1 MTHRIISALLI
12 TLMTSTAY
20 AEVRP
25 YALEILVFARPE
37 PVQSIT
43 EVFPAT
49 EPEAPQSFDLLFA
62 LNSRFKNLTPLPG
75 SSRVLLNSAL
85 RIQTQLNG
93 EILFHQRW
101 IHPLT
106 ENQAEN
112 PWFQISGSGSNGFN
126 LNGYLRWS
134 IDRYIE
140 LDADLRVTRES
151 VRQAT
156 DGTALNEVYVLKE
169 FRKMSSNDIHYL
181 DHPAF
186 GVLIAAEP
194 IELATPQALPA
205 NEASVLETQPQPQA
219 Q

>member
-1 MTHRIISALLI
+1 MTHRIVSMLLV

-37 PVQSIT
+37 PVQSVT

-62 LNSRFKNLTPLPG
+62 LNSRFKNLRPLPN

-93 EILFHQRW
+93 EVLFHERW

-106 ENQAEN
+106 ENQAKN
-112 PWFQISGSGSNGFN
+112 PWFQISGSGFNGFK

-156 DGTALNEVYVLKE
+156 DGTVLNEVYVLKE
-169 FRKMSSNDIHYL
+169 FRKISSKDIHYL

-194 IELATPQALPA
+194 IELETPQALPA

>member
-1 MTHRIISALLI
+1 MTHRIVSMLLV

-37 PVQSIT
+37 PVQSVT

-62 LNSRFKNLTPLPG
+62 LNSRFKNLRPLPN

-93 EILFHQRW
+93 EVLFHQRW

-106 ENQAEN
+106 ENQAKN
-112 PWFQISGSGSNGFN
+112 PWFQISGSGFNGFK

-156 DGTALNEVYVLKE
+156 DGNVLNEVYVLKE
-169 FRKMSSNDIHYL
+169 FRKISSKDIHYL

-194 IELATPQALPA
+194 IELETPQALPA

>member
-1 MTHRIISALLI
+1 MTYRIVSMLLV

-49 EPEAPQSFDLLFA
+49 EPEAPQSFDLL
-62 LNSRFKNLTPLPG
+62 
-75 SSRVLLNSAL
+75 

-112 PWFQISGSGSNGFN
+112 PWFQISGSGSDGFK

-156 DGTALNEVYVLKE
+156 DGTVLNEVYVLKE
-169 FRKMSSNDIHYL
+169 FRKMSSKDIHYL

>member
-1 MTHRIISALLI
+1 MTYRIVSMLLV

-62 LNSRFKNLTPLPG
+62 LNSRFKNLTPLPD
-75 SSRVLLNSAL
+75 SSRVLRNSAL

-112 PWFQISGSGSNGFN
+112 PWFQISGSGSDGFKF
-126 LNGYLRWS
+126 NGYLRWS

-156 DGTALNEVYVLKE
+156 DGTVLNEVYVLKE
-169 FRKMSSNDIHYL
+169 FRKMSSKDIHYL

>member
-1 MTHRIISALLI
+1 MTKRIISSLI
-12 TLMTSTAY
+12 TILMTAVAH

-25 YALEILVFARPE
+25 YALEVLVFSRPE

-49 EPEAPQSFDLLFA
+49 EPQAPASFDLLFA
-62 LNSRFKNLTPLPG
+62 LNSGFKNLTPLPD
-75 SSRVLLNSAL
+75 SSQVLRNSAL

-93 EILFHQRW
+93 QILFHKRW

-106 ENQAEN
+106 ENQQAN
-112 PWFQISGSGSNGFN
+112 PWFQITGTADNSFS

-134 IDRYIE
+134 IDRFIE
-140 LDADLRVTRES
+140 VNADLRVTRAG
-151 VRQAT
+151 VRQAP
-156 DGTALNEVYVLKE
+156 DGTPLDEVYVLSE
-169 FRKMSSNDIHYL
+169 FRKMSSKDIHYL

-186 GVLIAAEP
+186 GVIIAAEP
-194 IELATPQALPA
+194 IELAEPQAQPA
-205 NEASVLETQPQPQA
+205 DAVSESETQPLPQA

>member
-1 MTHRIISALLI
+1 MTHRIVSMLLV

-62 LNSRFKNLTPLPG
+62 LNSRFKNLTPLPN

-93 EILFHQRW
+93 EVLFHQRW

-106 ENQAEN
+106 ENQADN
-112 PWFQISGSGSNGFN
+112 PWFQISGSGSNGFK

-156 DGTALNEVYVLKE
+156 DGN
-169 FRKMSSNDIHYL
+169 
-181 DHPAF
+181 
-186 GVLIAAEP
+186 
-194 IELATPQALPA
+194 LARID
-205 NEASVLETQPQPQA
+205 
-219 Q
+219 

>member
-1 MTHRIISALLI
+1 MTHRIVSMLLV

-62 LNSRFKNLTPLPG
+62 LNSRFKNLTPLPD
-75 SSRVLLNSAL
+75 SSRVLRNSAL
-85 RIQTQLNG
+85 RIQTQLND

-112 PWFQISGSGSNGFN
+112 PWFQISGSGSDGFK

-156 DGTALNEVYVLKE
+156 DGTVLNEVYVLKE
-169 FRKMSSNDIHYL
+169 FRKMSSKDIHYL

>member
-1 MTHRIISALLI
+1 MTHRIVSMLLV

-37 PVQSIT
+37 PVQSVT

-62 LNSRFKNLTPLPG
+62 LNSRFKNLRPLPN

-93 EILFHQRW
+93 EVLFHQRW

-106 ENQAEN
+106 ENQAKN
-112 PWFQISGSGSNGFN
+112 PWFQISGSGFNGFK

-156 DGTALNEVYVLKE
+156 DGTVLNEVYVLKE
-169 FRKMSSNDIHYL
+169 FRKISSKDIHYL

-194 IELATPQALPA
+194 IELETPQALPA

>member
-1 MTHRIISALLI
+1 MVA
-12 TLMTSTAY
+12 
-20 AEVRP
+20 
-25 YALEILVFARPE
+25 
-37 PVQSIT
+37 
-43 EVFPAT
+43 
-49 EPEAPQSFDLLFA
+49 
-62 LNSRFKNLTPLPG
+62 
-75 SSRVLLNSAL
+75 SRVLLNSAL
-85 RIQTQLNG
+85 RIQSQLNG
-93 EILFHQRW
+93 EVLFHQRW

-106 ENQAEN
+106 ENQTDN
-112 PWFQISGSGSNGFN
+112 PWFQISGSGPNGFK

-156 DGTALNEVYVLKE
+156 DDTPLNEVYVLKE
-169 FRKMSSNDIHYL
+169 FRKMSSKDIHYL

-194 IELATPQALPA
+194 IQLATPQAPPA
-205 NEASVLETQPQPQA
+205 NESSVLETQPQPQA

>member
-1 MTHRIISALLI
+1 MTYRIVSMLLI

-37 PVQSIT
+37 PEQSIT
-43 EVFPAT
+43 EVFSAA
-49 EPEAPQSFDLLFA
+49 EPEAPESFDLIFS
-62 LNSRFKNLTPLPG
+62 LNSRFKNLTPLPD
-75 SSRVLLNSAL
+75 SSRVLRNSAV

-93 EILFHQRW
+93 EVLFHKRW

-106 ENQAEN
+106 ENQADS
-112 PWFQISGSGSNGFN
+112 PWFRISGSESNGFK

-134 IDRYIE
+134 IDRFIE
-140 LDADLRVTRES
+140 LDADLRVTREF
-151 VRQAT
+151 VRQAP
-156 DGTALNEVYVLKE
+156 DGTPLNEAYVLKE
-169 FRKMSSNDIHYL
+169 FRKISSKDIHYL

-194 IELATPQALPA
+194 IELAAPQAPPA
-205 NEASVLETQPQPQA
+205 NGASVLERQPQPQP

>member
-1 MTHRIISALLI
+1 MTHRIVSMLLV

-37 PVQSIT
+37 PVQSVT

-62 LNSRFKNLTPLPG
+62 LNSRFKNLRPLPN

-93 EILFHQRW
+93 EVLFHQRW

-106 ENQAEN
+106 ENQAKN
-112 PWFQISGSGSNGFN
+112 PWFQISGSGFNGFK

-156 DGTALNEVYVLKE
+156 DGSVLNEVYVLKE
-169 FRKMSSNDIHYL
+169 FRKLSSKDIHYL

-194 IELATPQALPA
+194 IELETPQALPA